1 MVGFNAHTM
10 KRTASA
16 VWKGSLKT
24 GKGTLTAP
32 GGALKNT
39 EYSFGSRFESGAG
52 TNPEELIAA
61 AHAGCFA
68 MATSAMLG
76 EAGFTPDQLDVT
88 AEVSLDNVP
97 PAGWTVTTSHLVL
110 SAKIPGITAAKFEEI
125 TAKAK
130 AGCPIS
136 RLLNAKVTLAAT
148 LV

>member
-1 MVGFNAHTM
+1 M

-16 VWKGSLKT
+16 VWQGSLKS
-24 GKGTLTAP
+24 GKGALTTP

-68 MATSAMLG
+68 MALSAMLG
-76 EAGFTPDQLDVT
+76 EAGITPERLDVT

-110 SAKIPGITAAKFEEI
+110 TAKVPGITAAKFDEI

-136 RLLNAKVTLAAT
+136 RLLNAKVTLAAK
-148 LV
+148 LA

>member
-1 MVGFNAHTM
+1 M

-16 VWKGSLKT
+16 VWQGSLKT

-32 GGALKNT
+32 GGALKQT

-68 MATSAMLG
+68 MAFSAMLG
-76 EAGFTPDQLDVT
+76 TENITPERVEVT

-97 PAGWTVTTSHLVL
+97 PAGWTVTASHLVMK
-110 SAKIPGITAAKFEEI
+110 ATIPGLDPAKFQEVA
-125 TAKAK
+125 AKAK

-136 RLLNAKVTLAAT
+136 RLLNATITLDAT